1 MFIFYEKALKKS
13 LFIICLLL
21 IFQYSQAEKNDV
33 HSYNEQTQR
42 SNEKTIN
49 SDQKNQWQELM
60 KYFFAAARLGDTA
73 VIDEF
78 VNAGFPIDIKNMK
91 GYTALMISS
100 YNGRPKA
107 VNKLLTLGA
116 NACSEDKRGNTAV
129 MAAIFRGEFSIA
141 KRLIAA
147 DCNENH
153 QNNAGQTPLM
163 YASLFGREELKALLI
178 DRGADENQADKS
190 GNTAASISNL
200 KD

>member
-1 MFIFYEKALKKS
+1 MTLIKYEVVMFVFYAKSVKKF
-13 LFIICLLL
+13 LFIISVLLMS
-21 IFQYSQAEKNDV
+21 QYSLAEKND
-33 HSYNEQTQR
+33 Q
-42 SNEKTIN
+42 EK
-49 SDQKNQWQELM
+49 QWQKLTQ
-60 KYFFAAARLGDTA
+60 YFFAAARLGDTA
-73 VIDEF
+73 IINEF
-78 VNAGFPIDIKNMK
+78 VNAGFPIDIKNRK

-100 YNGRPKA
+100 YNGRLEA

-116 NACSEDKRGNTAV
+116 NACAEDNRGNTAV
-129 MAAIFRGEFSIA
+129 MAAIFKGEFSIA

-178 DRGADENQADKS
+178 DQGADENQADNS

-200 KD
+200 KSVVLQ

>member
-1 MFIFYEKALKKS
+1 MFIFYEKVLKKS

-21 IFQYSQAEKNDV
+21 MSQYSQAEKNDV
-33 HSYNEQTQR
+33 YSYDEQSQR
-42 SNEKTIN
+42 SNEQNIN
-49 SDQKNQWQELM
+49 SDQKKQWQELM
-60 KYFFAAARLGDTA
+60 QYFFAAARLGDAA

-100 YNGRPKA
+100 YNGRPET

-116 NACSEDKRGNTAV
+116 NACAEDKRGNTAV

-141 KRLIAA
+141 KRLIEA

-163 YASLFGREELKALLI
+163 YASLFGREELKILLI
-178 DRGADENQADKS
+178 DRGADKNKADKS

>member
-1 MFIFYEKALKKS
+1 MTLIKYEVVMFIFYAKSVKKF
-13 LFIICLLL
+13 LFIISVLLMS
-21 IFQYSQAEKNDV
+21 QYSLAEKND
-33 HSYNEQTQR
+33 Q
-42 SNEKTIN
+42 EK
-49 SDQKNQWQELM
+49 QWQKLTQ
-60 KYFFAAARLGDTA
+60 YFFAAARLGDTA
-73 VIDEF
+73 IINEF
-78 VNAGFPIDIKNMK
+78 VNAGFPIDIKNRK

-100 YNGRPKA
+100 YNGRPEA

-116 NACSEDKRGNTAV
+116 NACAEDNRGNTAV
-129 MAAIFRGEFSIA
+129 MAAIFKGEFSIA

-178 DRGADENQADKS
+178 DQGADENQADNS

-200 KD
+200 KSVVLQ